1 MKSKLPKISILFLI
15 VLILVNG
22 LVLPQKAK
30 ASGMP
35 VVDGA
40 HIGTTIVQTIKD
52 AFIWLDEKIGTS
64 LRDIIVKRIIDM
76 IVDQTITWIQGGGK
90 PLFVTDWNG
99 FVKDAASVAIDQVIK
114 DVGLAPL
121 CKPFKLRVN
130 LSLLPVKR
138 FPTRISCTLDDIV
151 KNIEDFYNDF
161 ENGSWIAY
169 SAAWEPQNNYF
180 GVMLMAHDEMLQ
192 KQGEAVNAA
201 ANEAIA
207 GKGFLSQK
215 RCLEYEKIE
224 VENECLEFSPF
235 TGECTSYGGGR
246 TEIGKCLKEE
256 IITPGD
262 TIGATVAKSVTSD
275 IEWAANIQSWTSAL
289 VNAVI
294 NRLIT
299 EGVGMMGGSG
309 TGTGSYYPP
318 EYQDTADQQINSEKQ
333 QMVNEVKKFLNEWNY
348 LLTDKN
354 KSLSYVQQAK
364 GILEQLKQIQSTSSS
379 SACQPQ
385 VTDAEIQNLQIEIDR
400 LTKEINDLQTKV
412 NEANKLIAQITK
424 ADFFNIKERSSA
436 QTAYQGFMNKYATSE
451 QLQVIIDGSARQAAD
466 NEKREKQN
474 ELDDAQNR
482 LQNCRLI
489 P

>member
-180 GVMLMAHDEMLQ
+180 GVMLMAHDEM
-192 KQGEAVNAA
+192 
-201 ANEAIA
+201 
-207 GKGFLSQK
+207 
-215 RCLEYEKIE
+215 IE

-309 TGTGSYYPP
+309 TGTGSY
-318 EYQDTADQQINSEKQ
+318 
-333 QMVNEVKKFLNEWNY
+333 
-348 LLTDKN
+348 
-354 KSLSYVQQAK
+354 
-364 GILEQLKQIQSTSSS
+364 
-379 SACQPQ
+379 
-385 VTDAEIQNLQIEIDR
+385 
-400 LTKEINDLQTKV
+400 
-412 NEANKLIAQITK
+412 
-424 ADFFNIKERSSA
+424 
-436 QTAYQGFMNKYATSE
+436 
-451 QLQVIIDGSARQAAD
+451 
-466 NEKREKQN
+466 
-474 ELDDAQNR
+474 
-482 LQNCRLI
+482 
-489 P
+489 